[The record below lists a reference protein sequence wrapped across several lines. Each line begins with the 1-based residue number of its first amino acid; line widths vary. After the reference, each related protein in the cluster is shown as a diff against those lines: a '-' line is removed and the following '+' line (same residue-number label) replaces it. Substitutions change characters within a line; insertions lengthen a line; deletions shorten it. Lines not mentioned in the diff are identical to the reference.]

1 MPRVARIYQRAV
13 CYHVL
18 NRGVNGHPLFADDE
32 DREYFSRLVREYKEL
47 CGAKVYHWVWMG
59 GQRQLFLPLTTI
71 TFPQWRQ
78 LHFSHKAVGNR
89 WLADTLGGGKN
100 QGIILPHGGGSP
112 GHFVAPPFCF
122 RSLACCAR

>member
-59 GQRQLFLPLTTI
+59 NHYHMQVEVVYENLRAFAGGVQQAWSTTI
-71 TFPQWRQ
+71 IPP
-78 LHFSHKAVGNR
+78 LDDNYFSPVATI
-89 WLADTLGGGKN
+89 TL
-100 QGIILPHGGGSP
+100 
-112 GHFVAPPFCF
+112 
-122 RSLACCAR
+122 